1 VHSGGRS
8 STGEFLIYF
17 CCIFTII
24 DVVTFIVCF
33 CLQEMYKEEVIKKH
47 GKCLDRENEPIDS
60 QAVYASGGG
69 KNTWVVRCNLLFY
82 FVNAR
87 YMTLL
92 LLFSFFEGF
101 DGVVDSREAMSLRGS
116 SSSQSSSFMP
126 RVSQINL
133 KYERMENQFR
143 ATQEV

>member
-1 VHSGGRS
+1 
-8 STGEFLIYF
+8 
-17 CCIFTII
+17 
-24 DVVTFIVCF
+24 
-33 CLQEMYKEEVIKKH
+33 
-47 GKCLDRENEPIDS
+47 
-60 QAVYASGGG
+60 
-69 KNTWVVRCNLLFY
+69 
-82 FVNAR
+82 
-87 YMTLL
+87 MTLL

-101 DGVVDSREAMSLRGS
+101 DGVVDSREAMSPRGS